1 MQESKAIKFRNKF
14 TTNVN
19 VFMFFFTSY
28 TNITLQYDIYITIT
42 SILPKNKNTE
52 SDLNTFYYSFP
63 IFQY

>member
-1 MQESKAIKFRNKF
+1 
-14 TTNVN
+14 
-19 VFMFFFTSY
+19 MFFFTSY

-42 SILPKNKNTE
+42 RILPKNKNTE